1 MVPGK
6 KVQLGQ
12 GHNCRVFTY
21 VRGHI
26 NLLKMSAFCRF
37 KLLVLSLLWQLDYYR
52 SRKGAI
58 IFVKTDG
65 VCCQL
70 FVQSQAYGER
80 ISDCV
85 CTSTLNPILGL
96 FKQQAKVE
104 VSGEGKKIDSI
115 RCQLYYIATALAAQW
130 FTFSLILNVGLQT

>member
-96 FKQQAKVE
+96 FKQQAKGNKRMKLVE
-104 VSGEGKKIDSI
+104 REKKLTASGVS
-115 RCQLYYIATALAAQW
+115 CNALQLHWLL
-130 FTFSLILNVGLQT
+130 SGLPFL

>member
-26 NLLKMSAFCRF
+26 NLLKVSAFCRF

-58 IFVKTDG
+58 IFVITDA

-70 FVQSQAYGER
+70 FVYSQAYGER
-80 ISDCV
+80 TSDCV
-85 CTSTLNPILGL
+85 CTSTLNPILVL
-96 FKQQAKVE
+96 FKQQAKGNE
-104 VSGEGKKIDSI
+104 NAVSGEGKK
-115 RCQLYYIATALAAQW
+115 LTALGVGCTFMQLQW
-130 FTFSLILNVGLQT
+130 LLSGLLFL